1 MVSDPVVQWAVAG
14 LFAALSAH
22 SLLRLV
28 AARQVS
34 AAAGN
39 LFHLGMNLVMV
50 AMVWPWWVH
59 LPVLPQLV
67 FFVVAAVFH
76 AASAGWYA
84 VDALTRTR
92 SAGQPRNGRHRDAL
106 VQVVHVAMML
116 AMVWAVTAMSSAPG
130 NAHGVDHTVR
140 HAELGTGATVG
151 GVVLLAILMSG
162 GALFLVYF
170 VRDRRGRGMVWWGE
184 SADDL
189 AHALM
194 SLGMAAMC
202 GLMLTG

>member
-1 MVSDPVVQWAVAG
+1 MAG

-22 SLLRLV
+22 SLWRLV
-28 AARQVS
+28 AARQAS

-76 AASAGWYA
+76 AAIAGWYA
-84 VDALTRTR
+84 VDALTRTG
-92 SAGQPRNGRHRDAL
+92 SAGQPRTGRHRNAL
-106 VQVVHVAMML
+106 VQAVHVAMML
-116 AMVWAVTAMSSAPG
+116 AMVWALAAMSPAPG
-130 NAHGVDHTVR
+130 YAHHVDHTVP
-140 HAELGTGATVG
+140 HAGLDTGATVG
-151 GVVLLAILMSG
+151 GVVLAAILLAG
-162 GALFLVYF
+162 GALFLVHF
-170 VRDRRGRGMVWWGE
+170 VRDRRERGMVWWGE

-194 SLGMAAMC
+194 SFGMAAMC